1 MIIKSNS
8 GYTLVEIILAIAIMG
23 LVVVPVFSYMTNSG
37 RLITYADE
45 REMAI
50 WIAQQRM
57 EFLKSQGYGDIDGEL
72 QGYVDVDNDDEL
84 VYVSASNHVSYDYN
98 KYPDYKL
105 YENIDDSVDHIKKI
119 IIRIKWDDNNK
130 EVDLHSKIADR

>member
-1 MIIKSNS
+1 MVNNS
-8 GYTLVEIILAIAIMG
+8 ENGYTLVEIVLAIAILG
-23 LVVVPVFSYMTNSG
+23 LVLVPVFSYMMNSG

-57 EFLKSQGYGDIDGEL
+57 EFLKSYGYDDIDGNIEN
-72 QGYVDVDNDDEL
+72 DVL
-84 VYVSASNHVSYDYN
+84 ASDHVSYDHD

-105 YENIDDSVDHIKKI
+105 FESIDDSEDSIKKI
-119 IIRIKWDDNNK
+119 MITIKWDNGDR